1 MDLGVITRKGL
12 NQRSALNFHNYR
24 KGQWAMAVEFYNFVY
39 PNISITAYCAY
50 AAISQPR
57 RAVFFFLK
65 KLLFTADTRV
75 GKVTFSING

>member
-1 MDLGVITRKGL
+1 
-12 NQRSALNFHNYR
+12 
-24 KGQWAMAVEFYNFVY
+24 MAVEFYNFVY